1 MIWTKVDLTWREV
14 LEDVGGEILGDD
26 HHLAPGSTQ
35 VAILVL
41 VLRRKVLKVLWM
53 MEFLQ
58 LGLTTGL
65 YLMLYSVRRELTG
78 GSHWSEMVASC
89 EETKFMFFRSNVFY
103 FNDQSLH
110 LDSKDAQVASWVW
123 QDRCVARLWL
133 RLQLVA
139 DC

>member
-35 VAILVL
+35 VAVLVL
-41 VLRRKVLKVLWM
+41 VLRSKVVKVM
-53 MEFLQ
+53 QVMEFLQ

-78 GSHWSEMVASC
+78 GSHWSEMVAS
-89 EETKFMFFRSNVFY
+89 
-103 FNDQSLH
+103 
-110 LDSKDAQVASWVW
+110 
-123 QDRCVARLWL
+123 
-133 RLQLVA
+133 
-139 DC
+139 